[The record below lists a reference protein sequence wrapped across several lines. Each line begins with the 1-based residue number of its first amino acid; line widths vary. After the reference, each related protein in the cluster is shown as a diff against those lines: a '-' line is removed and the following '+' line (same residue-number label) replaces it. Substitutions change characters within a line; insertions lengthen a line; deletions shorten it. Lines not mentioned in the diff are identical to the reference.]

1 MGVIIGLIMA
11 FLISLFNFNDDNND
25 NDVMH
30 NHSQTTEEI
39 AKKDKHYYSVPEVN
53 KDKTA
58 TIAIALFI
66 SIMLLI

>member
-1 MGVIIGLIMA
+1 MGFIIGLIMA
-11 FLISLFNFNDDNND
+11 FLISLFNFNND

-30 NHSQTTEEI
+30 SHSQTTEEI